1 MSLANVEIVR
11 QANAAYTAGGVEA
24 ALPFFTDDAIVY
36 SIPEWPD
43 DPEYHGHEGLRRLER
58 QWRESFDDFGFEARE
73 LRDAGDAVVSLH
85 ALTGRTKASGIP
97 MTMQI
102 GAVVTRFQDG
112 RIGAQ
117 RLFPSW
123 ESALEAAGLRE

>member
-1 MSLANVEIVR
+1 MSQENVEIVR
-11 QANAAYTAGGVEA
+11 EANAAYVAGGMDA
-24 ALPFFTDDAIVY
+24 ALPFFTDDTVLY

-43 DPEYHGHEGLRRLER
+43 DPEYRGHDGLRRLDR
-58 QWRESFDDFGFEARE
+58 QWRENFDDFGFEAQE
-73 LRDAGDAVVSLH
+73 LHDAGDSVVSLH
-85 ALTGRTKASGIP
+85 ALTGRTKDSGIP

-102 GAVVTRFQDG
+102 GAVVSGFTDG

-123 ESALEAAGLRE
+123 GSALEAAGLED